1 MVVGVLVKGPVAVQ
15 HVAGVDVVAA
25 EKILHRLAVVAELH
39 HLALKV
45 RLLVD
50 AHAIGPLTYLIMHK
64 NEIDRTKG
72 DIDPR

>member
-15 HVAGVDVVAA
+15 DVAGVDVVAA
-25 EKILHRLAVVAELH
+25 EEILHGLTVVAEFH

-50 AHAIGPLTYLIMHK
+50 AHTIRALTYLSK
-64 NEIDRTKG
+64 KK
-72 DIDPR
+72 